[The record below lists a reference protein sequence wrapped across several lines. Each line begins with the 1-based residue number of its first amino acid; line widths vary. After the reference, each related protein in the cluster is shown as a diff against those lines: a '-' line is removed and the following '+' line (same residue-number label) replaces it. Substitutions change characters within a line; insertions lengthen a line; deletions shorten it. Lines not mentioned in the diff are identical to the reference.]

1 MTTYTYVALDKR
13 GNKKQSTID
22 ANSIDEARQLVALT
36 GKTIIEIREPS
47 ALSKLKVPKKVI
59 PKDLSI
65 FCQQMTSMLKAGVT
79 VVDALNM
86 VSMSTSNPTLKE
98 ALISVSASVAKGDSL
113 ATAMSE
119 YKDVFPFIL
128 VKMIEAGELSGSI
141 DATFDRMGIQFEKS
155 QKTKD
160 TIKKALNYPKLLLG
174 VCFGAVGVVSTVVL
188 PNFVGIFEEMGTELP
203 LPTKIL
209 MGLSDFVMGNWYII
223 LIVLAAVIISW
234 KLFSNSDKGKDM
246 ISRVKL
252 KIPAFRNLEEKTATA
267 NMARL
272 LCTLLGS
279 GMYMAQALEIVEG
292 TMENVVYKEALGNIR
307 RDVLNGMSLYEATED
322 TGIFPQLFL
331 NLISIGEKTGEISG
345 MLEKSANYFEDEV
358 DLATQQLSAMLQPA
372 MIMIMGGM
380 VGLLVYAIYGPMM
393 GIYDGLE

>member
-1 MTTYTYVALDKR
+1 MTTYTYVALDKK
-13 GNKKQSTID
+13 GNKRQSTID

-36 GKTIIEIREPS
+36 GKTIIDIKEPS
-47 ALSKLKVPKKVI
+47 ALSKLKIPKKVI

-65 FCQQMTSMLKAGVT
+65 FSQQMASMLKAGVT

-86 VSMSTSNPTLKE
+86 VAMSTSNETLKE
-98 ALISVSASVAKGDSL
+98 ALVNVSGVVAKGESL
-113 ATAMSE
+113 AVAMSE

-128 VKMIEAGELSGSI
+128 VKMIEAGELSGSL
-141 DATFDRMGIQFEKS
+141 DATFDRMGVQFEKS

-160 TIKKALNYPKLLLG
+160 TIKKALSYPKLLLG

-188 PNFVGIFEEMGTELP
+188 PNFVGIFEEMGTDLP
-203 LPTKIL
+203 LPTKML
-209 MGLSDFVMGNWYII
+209 MGLSDFVMNYWYLI
-223 LIVLAAVIISW
+223 LIAITAIVISW
-234 KLFSNSDKGKDM
+234 KLFSNSEKGKDT
-246 ISRVKL
+246 ISKVKL
-252 KIPAFRNLEEKTATA
+252 KIPAFKNLEEKTATA

-292 TMENVVYKEALGNIR
+292 TMENVVYREALTSIR
-307 RDVLNGMSLYEATED
+307 KDVLNGVSLSEATED
-322 TGIFPQLFL
+322 TGIFPKLFL

-358 DLATQQLSAMLQPA
+358 DLATQQLSGMLQPI

>member
-1 MTTYTYVALDKR
+1 MQTYTYVALDKK
-13 GNKKQSTID
+13 GNKRQSTVD
-22 ANSIDEARQLVALT
+22 ANSIEEARQLVSLT

-47 ALSKLKVPKKVI
+47 PLSKLKMPKKVI

-86 VSMSTSNPTLKE
+86 VALSTGNATLKE
-98 ALISVSASVAKGDSL
+98 ALINVSASVAKGDSL
-113 ATAMSE
+113 ALGMSE
-119 YKDVFPFIL
+119 YKNVFPFIL
-128 VKMIEAGELSGSI
+128 VKMVEAGEMSGSI
-141 DATFDRMGIQFEKS
+141 DETFERMGIQFEKS

-174 VCFGAVGVVSTVVL
+174 ICFAAVMLVSTVVL

-203 LPTKIL
+203 LPTVML
-209 MGLSDFVMGNWYII
+209 MGLSDFIMAYWYII
-223 LIVLAAVIISW
+223 LIAIASAMIAW
-234 KLFSNSDKGKDM
+234 KLFSNSDKGKDI

-252 KIPAFRNLEEKTATA
+252 KIPAFKNLEEKSATAT
-267 NMARL
+267 MARL

-279 GMYMAQALEIVEG
+279 GMFMAQALEIVEG
-292 TMENVVYKEALGNIR
+292 TMENAVYKEALGDIR

-322 TGIFPQLFL
+322 TGKFPLLFL
-331 NLISIGEKTGEISG
+331 NLISIGEKTGEISS
-345 MLEKSANYFEDEV
+345 MLEKSANYFEEEV

>member
-246 ISRVKL
+246 IWG
-252 KIPAFRNLEEKTATA
+252 KIKN
-267 NMARL
+267 
-272 LCTLLGS
+272 
-279 GMYMAQALEIVEG
+279 
-292 TMENVVYKEALGNIR
+292 
-307 RDVLNGMSLYEATED
+307 
-322 TGIFPQLFL
+322 
-331 NLISIGEKTGEISG
+331 
-345 MLEKSANYFEDEV
+345 
-358 DLATQQLSAMLQPA
+358 
-372 MIMIMGGM
+372 
-380 VGLLVYAIYGPMM
+380 
-393 GIYDGLE
+393 